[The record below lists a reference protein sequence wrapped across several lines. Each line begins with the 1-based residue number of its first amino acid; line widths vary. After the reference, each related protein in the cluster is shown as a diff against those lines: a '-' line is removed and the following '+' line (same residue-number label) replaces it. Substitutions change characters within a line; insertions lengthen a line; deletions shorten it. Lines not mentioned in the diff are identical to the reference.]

1 MVDEDA
7 KKERQRE
14 YTSRD
19 LGGLKVEH
27 MTDAFTEGK
36 SVILTLKDSGVLD
49 EDAGDTLVNVNIADD
64 ERTKKRNDDLKKY
77 KAGYNAYD
85 NEEIDELTG
94 EVKRKNM
101 LDKYDEEIMGE
112 QKDSFVLGK
121 TGHFDEEEE
130 RIRERE
136 RVKARLKAKKV
147 ETLELPAL
155 KMASDYMTAEE
166 ATAKFKK
173 TKKKKKVKRRALR
186 ADDLLPQE
194 GDGMGSLGSRRNLQA
209 LKEEEENSTGGRGG
223 GGFRGAMP
231 MDIDEDDK
239 QDVKED
245 IDLSNVKVEDEDDMG
260 LEMALKKARRIK
272 QKSHVIKK
280 DVVDLVLAEPKIK
293 REEEDVTGSEF
304 IATFEEHQSSIGG
317 GKIILNETAEFCR
330 NLGARYADELALKK
344 ERVKEE
350 VAQDLLEFED
360 SLKSSATKR
369 TEAFAAASAKRKA
382 ERRRG
387 GWAAVNNDASAAADD
402 SDEEQNTFKEA
413 LAEAAAAGDDDDE
426 PVAGSSSGTVSRE
439 AILGEEPNLQSGVA
453 AAIRMAASK
462 GYWETREDK
471 TVKSS
476 LTHLE
481 AKNYSIDDKMMRG
494 GDDDRGRMRDRFSGG
509 GPTTSFEEKKG
520 YVPKVN
526 LEYIDDSGRLLNTK
540 EAFRYLSH
548 KFHGKGSGKIKTE
561 KRMKKIQEESMM
573 MNMSS
578 TDTPLGTLDKLKKK
592 QKDNAL
598 PYLVMS
604 GSMAGQNLSDIR
616 SSHPTFR

>member
-1 MVDEDA
+1 
-7 KKERQRE
+7 
-14 YTSRD
+14 
-19 LGGLKVEH
+19 
-27 MTDAFTEGK
+27 
-36 SVILTLKDSGVLD
+36 
-49 EDAGDTLVNVNIADD
+49 
-64 ERTKKRNDDLKKY
+64 
-77 KAGYNAYD
+77 
-85 NEEIDELTG
+85 
-94 EVKRKNM
+94 
-101 LDKYDEEIMGE
+101 
-112 QKDSFVLGK
+112 
-121 TGHFDEEEE
+121 
-130 RIRERE
+130 
-136 RVKARLKAKKV
+136 
-147 ETLELPAL
+147 
-155 KMASDYMTAEE
+155 
-166 ATAKFKK
+166 
-173 TKKKKKVKRRALR
+173 
-186 ADDLLPQE
+186 
-194 GDGMGSLGSRRNLQA
+194 
-209 LKEEEENSTGGRGG
+209 
-223 GGFRGAMP
+223 
-231 MDIDEDDK
+231 
-239 QDVKED
+239 
-245 IDLSNVKVEDEDDMG
+245 MG

-304 IATFEEHQSSIGG
+304 IATFEEHQSTMMG

-360 SLKSSATKR
+360 SLKTSATKR
-369 TEAFAAASAKRKA
+369 LEAVAAVSAKRKA

-387 GWAAVNNDASAAADD
+387 GWAAVNNDASATAADD
-402 SDEEQNTFKEA
+402 SDEEQNAFKEA
-413 LAEAAAAGDDDDE
+413 LAEAAAAGDDDDDDRQ
-426 PVAGSSSGTVSRE
+426 PVAGPSCGSMSRE

-453 AAIRMAASK
+453 AAIRMASSK

-471 TVKSS
+471 KVKST

-509 GPTTSFEEKKG
+509 GPTMPFQEKEG
-520 YVPKVN
+520 FVPNVN

-616 SSHPTFR
+616 K